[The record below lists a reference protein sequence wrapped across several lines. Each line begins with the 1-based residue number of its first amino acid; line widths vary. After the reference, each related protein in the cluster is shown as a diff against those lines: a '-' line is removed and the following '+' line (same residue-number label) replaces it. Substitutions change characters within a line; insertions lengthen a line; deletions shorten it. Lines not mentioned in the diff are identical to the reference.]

1 MRGVARPRVLA
12 LVALMATAPAAAAQ
26 TPAAPAAGPAVRVQ
40 ALGSVPLTGEPGHVA
55 GGALVQLPVGVAS
68 VVGLGMVGKG
78 GEYESLLGGAGIGL
92 RLRRLG
98 PADVTGFAGYGVYR
112 EEGWTG
118 IRRDAGGA
126 LLGVFGT
133 VDLGPV
139 ALTVGAIDLVGRYS
153 KDDVPEPFWFRVP
166 RLTIGLGL

>member
-1 MRGVARPRVLA
+1 MCGVARPRVWA
-12 LVALMATAPAAAAQ
+12 LVALLATAPAAAAQ
-26 TPAAPAAGPAVRVQ
+26 TPDASAAGPAVRLQ
-40 ALGSVPLTGEPGHVA
+40 ALGSVPMTGDHRHVA
-55 GGALVQLPVGVAS
+55 GGALVQLRLGSAS
-68 VVGLGMVGKG
+68 VVGLGMAGKG
-78 GEYESLLGGAGIGL
+78 GQYESLLGGGGVGL
-92 RLRRLG
+92 RLWRLG

-126 LLGVFGT
+126 LVGLFGT

-153 KDDVPEPFWFRVP
+153 KDDVAEPFWFRVP
-166 RLTIGLGL
+166 RLTFGVGL